1 MIEGRAAIEVKYV
14 KAIAIAKELFLEP
27 VE

>member
-1 MIEGRAAIEVKYV
+1 MIEGVAAKGEKYV

-27 VE
+27 TE

>member
-1 MIEGRAAIEVKYV
+1 MTEGRAAMGGKYV
-14 KAIAIAKELFLEP
+14 KAIAMAIELFLEP

>member
-1 MIEGRAAIEVKYV
+1 MEGTAAKGEKYA

-27 VE
+27 TE